1 MTRAAILFALCLA
14 GTLHAAVNEAVLQH
28 VEKLGGRVRW
38 VSAEQKA
45 LEVDFQFSGAK
56 VNDAALARLPQLG
69 PVPILRLK
77 KTAIT
82 DAGLAHVAKLSQLRR
97 LHLEI
102 APTADFEHI
111 NHGPRVVHFDLKVDH
126 ELQILGR

>member
-69 PVPILRLK
+69 PVTILRLK

-97 LHLEI
+97 LTSSTRLS
-102 APTADFEHI
+102 PTPASSSS
-111 NHGPRVVHFDLKVDH
+111 PV
-126 ELQILGR
+126 